1 MAENEKARCL
11 EFLLEEAKKEVG
23 EKQNWIDMCHD
34 VQYTQA
40 ETLGQKSREI
50 QRLTQ
55 ENVRLQQENAA
66 LHALHYEAKLAA
78 PSPKTMLVNDLHD
91 QKLHLPL
98 SLLPDFHG
106 ALQGPGHLQAD

>member
-55 ENVRLQQENAA
+55 ENVTSRSLCCPISMELFKDPVISKQTDLSFEREDTEKWLQTNRVC
-66 LHALHYEAKLAA
+66 
-78 PSPKTMLVNDLHD
+78 P
-91 QKLHLPL
+91 
-98 SLLPDFHG
+98 
-106 ALQGPGHLQAD
+106 